1 MGWLRVQN
9 IVVII
14 KDKTRIK
21 ETVKWRNT
29 LFIIFYI
36 IQISTMMPRDGGVRL
51 FFISLVHG
59 SWTAHFVRFFNRSK
73 NNWFCS
79 FSKWSYIFHLFSSF
93 SHWTMFS
100 KIVCSTRSIVQKN
113 DRFFKSFQKIVS
125 LVKKISYSF
134 VFFVRFLKNNH
145 FFISL
150 NDPFRSSIV
159 LFFWTKPFFTKIL
172 FFLKMFVRS
181 QKLCPSLMTSRQVS
195 IF

>member
-79 FSKWSYIFHLFSSF
+79 FSKWSYIFHIFSSF

-125 LVKKISYSF
+125 LVKVISYSF
-134 VFFVRFLKNNH
+134 VFFVRFLKTIIFSFLWTIH
-145 FFISL
+145 FVR
-150 NDPFRSSIV
+150 P
-159 LFFWTKPFFTKIL
+159 LFFFSERHL
-172 FFLKMFVRS
+172 FSPKYCSFSKCSFVH
-181 QKLCPSLMTSRQVS
+181 KNYAHL
-195 IF
+195 